1 MSDFGLLRGE
11 ADADLGT
18 PSAVSDWK
26 RMFAPKR
33 ALPVSHRIKAG
44 SAPYPM
50 QGTYSVSSRGVAKE
64 LAKWER
70 KMLRGAFRR
79 CGVITAIAFSAAMFI
94 SDARFNVAEAQG
106 KPRAEDLACG
116 KELQELCSGKATMAG
131 GVEWKGTKIPN
142 CLAQEKDKL
151 SKRCLARAAHIV
163 KSCSADVR
171 HRCAGN
177 VTGQGNILAC
187 LTMARGV
194 VSAGCNA
201 ALDAAYLR
209 Q

>member
-1 MSDFGLLRGE
+1 MSQRCPIRSSG
-11 ADADLGT
+11 
-18 PSAVSDWK
+18 K
-26 RMFAPKR
+26 R
-33 ALPVSHRIKAG
+33 PVSYAG
-44 SAPYPM
+44 DAWLDGGRRDACV
-50 QGTYSVSSRGVAKE
+50 GTATHSVSSRGMAKK

-116 KELQELCSGKATMAG
+116 KELQELCSGLATLAFG
-131 GVEWKGTKIPN
+131 NQWPGTKIPN
-142 CLAQEKDKL
+142 CLAREQAKL
-151 SKRCLARAAHIV
+151 SKRCAARAANIV

-171 HRCAGN
+171 QRCAGN

-187 LTMARGV
+187 LTTARGV
-194 VSAGCNA
+194 VSARCNA

>member
-1 MSDFGLLRGE
+1 MRV
-11 ADADLGT
+11 AA
-18 PSAVSDWK
+18 
-26 RMFAPKR
+26 
-33 ALPVSHRIKAG
+33 VSHRIKREAPPILCRGTRGSTAG
-44 SAPYPM
+44 DRDA
-50 QGTYSVSSRGVAKE
+50 QCVGAATHSVSSRVPKE

-116 KELQELCSGKATMAG
+116 KELQELCSGLATLAFG
-131 GVEWKGTKIPN
+131 NQWPGTKIPN
-142 CLAQEKDKL
+142 CLAREKAKL
-151 SKRCLARAAHIV
+151 SKRCAARAANIV

-171 HRCAGN
+171 QRCAGN

-209 Q
+209 